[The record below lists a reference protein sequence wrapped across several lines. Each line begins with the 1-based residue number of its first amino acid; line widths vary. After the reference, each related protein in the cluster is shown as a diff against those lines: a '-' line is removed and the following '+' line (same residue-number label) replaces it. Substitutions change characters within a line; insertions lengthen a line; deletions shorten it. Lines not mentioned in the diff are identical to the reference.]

1 MISAASLLAF
11 SLTALLIVLLPG
23 PNVLFTI
30 GRALALGRKAALLT
44 VIGTATGMYLQVGLV
59 AIGLGALLEQSI
71 VLMIVVKFVGAAF
84 LIYLGIQ
91 AIRHRHDAAR
101 ELGEIKPIGA
111 VRTVIE
117 GFVVGV
123 TNPKTIVF
131 FLAILPQFT
140 VQGATPIGVQM
151 LILGAIF
158 IAIGL
163 VFDSLYALGAGAAR
177 DWFGRSP
184 KRLSN
189 LGVAGGVAMI
199 GLGVG
204 LAVTGAVEGPSSR

>member
-1 MISAASLLAF
+1 MISAANLLAF
-11 SLTALLIVLLPG
+11 SLTALVIVLLPG

-44 VIGTATGMYLQVGLV
+44 VVGTATGMYSQVVLV
-59 AIGLGALLEQSI
+59 SLGLGVVLEQSL
-71 VLMIVVKFVGAAF
+71 VLMTVVKFVGAGF
-84 LIYLGIQ
+84 LVYLGIQ
-91 AIRHRHDAAR
+91 AIRHRNDAVK
-101 ELGEIKPIGA
+101 EIGETIPIGV
-111 VRTVIE
+111 VRTIFE
-117 GFVVGV
+117 GFIVGV

-140 VQGATPIGVQM
+140 AQGETPLGVQM
-151 LILGAIF
+151 LVLGAIF

-184 KRLSN
+184 TRIGA
-189 LGVAGGVAMI
+189 LGVVGGVAMI

-204 LAVTGAVEGPSSR
+204 LAVVGGVEGSSSR

>member
-1 MISAASLLAF
+1 MIPAANLLAF

-30 GRALALGRKAALLT
+30 GRALALGRRAALLT
-44 VIGTATGMYLQVGLV
+44 VVGTATGMYLQVILV
-59 AIGLGALLEQSI
+59 SLGLGVLLEQSI
-71 VLMIVVKFVGAAF
+71 VLMTVVKFVGAGF

-91 AIRHRHDAAR
+91 AIRHRNDAAR
-101 ELGEIKPIGA
+101 ELGEVTPIGPL
-111 VRTVIE
+111 RTIVE
-117 GFVVGV
+117 GFIVGV

-140 VQGATPIGVQM
+140 VQGDTPIGVQM
-151 LILGAIF
+151 LVLGAIF
-158 IAIGL
+158 IAIGV

-177 DWFGRSP
+177 QWFGRSP
-184 KRLSN
+184 KRLST
-189 LGVAGGVAMI
+189 LGVIGGVAMI

-204 LAVTGAVEGPSSR
+204 LAVTGGVEAQK